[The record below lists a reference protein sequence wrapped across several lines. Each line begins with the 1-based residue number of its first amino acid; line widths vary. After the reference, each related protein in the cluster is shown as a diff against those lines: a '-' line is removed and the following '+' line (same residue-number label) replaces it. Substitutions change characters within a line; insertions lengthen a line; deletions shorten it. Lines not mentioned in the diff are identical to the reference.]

1 MNGMKIVRKGQQ
13 YARILGSSSSSQ
25 IWTVERVFY
34 DTARVPHA
42 YLVSRDEPTS
52 TKTISCST
60 LIDKMQ
66 YHPVGVSR
74 LSA

>member
-13 YARILGSSSSSQ
+13 YARFLRISSSAQ

-34 DTARVPHA
+34 DTVRVPHA

-52 TKTISCST
+52 TKTISCNT

-66 YHPVGVSR
+66 YHPVGNGG

>member
-1 MNGMKIVRKGQQ
+1 MNGIKIVRKGQQ
-13 YARILGSSSSSQ
+13 YARFLRSSSSTR

-34 DTARVPHA
+34 DTVRVPHA
-42 YLVSRDEPTS
+42 YLVSKDEPTS

-60 LIDKMQ
+60 LKDKML
-66 YHPVGVSR
+66 YHPVGNGG

>member
-1 MNGMKIVRKGQQ
+1 MDEMKIVRKGQQ
-13 YARILGSSSSSQ
+13 YARFLRSSSSVQ

-34 DTARVPHA
+34 DTVRVPPA
-42 YLVSRDEPTS
+42 YLASRDEPTS

-60 LIDKMQ
+60 LIDKVQ
-66 YHPVGVSR
+66 YHPVGISG

>member
-13 YARILGSSSSSQ
+13 YARFLGSSSSAQ

-34 DTARVPHA
+34 DTVRVPHA

-66 YHPVGVSR
+66 YHPVGISG

>member
-13 YARILGSSSSSQ
+13 YARFLRSSSSAQ

-34 DTARVPHA
+34 DTVRVPHA
-42 YLVSRDEPTS
+42 YLVSKDEPTS

-66 YHPVGVSR
+66 YHPVGNGG

>member
-1 MNGMKIVRKGQQ
+1 MDEMKIVRKGQQ
-13 YARILGSSSSSQ
+13 YARFLRGSSSAQ

-34 DTARVPHA
+34 DTVRVPPA
-42 YLVSRDEPTS
+42 YLVSRDKPTS

-66 YHPVGVSR
+66 YHPVGNGG

>member
-1 MNGMKIVRKGQQ
+1 MDEMKIVRKGQQ
-13 YARILGSSSSSQ
+13 YARFLRGSSSAQ

-34 DTARVPHA
+34 DTVRVPHA

-66 YHPVGVSR
+66 YHPVGISG

>member
-13 YARILGSSSSSQ
+13 YARFLRGSSFTQ

-34 DTARVPHA
+34 DTVRVPHA
-42 YLVSRDEPTS
+42 YLVSRDEPSS

-60 LIDKMQ
+60 LTDKMQ
-66 YHPVGVSR
+66 YHPVEISG
-74 LSA
+74 LGA

>member
-13 YARILGSSSSSQ
+13 YARFLGSSSSSQ

-34 DTARVPHA
+34 DTVRVPHA
-42 YLVSRDEPTS
+42 YLVSKDEPTS
-52 TKTISCST
+52 TKTISCHT

-66 YHPVGVSR
+66 YLPVGNGG

>member
-1 MNGMKIVRKGQQ
+1 MDEMKIVRKGQQ
-13 YARILGSSSSSQ
+13 YARFLRSSSSAQ

-34 DTARVPHA
+34 DTVRVPPA

-60 LIDKMQ
+60 LIDKVQ
-66 YHPVGVSR
+66 YHPVGISG

>member
-1 MNGMKIVRKGQQ
+1 MDGMKFVRKGQQ
-13 YARILGSSSSSQ
+13 YARYLRGSSFTQ

-34 DTARVPHA
+34 DVVRVPHA

-52 TKTISCST
+52 TKTISCHT

-66 YHPVGVSR
+66 YLPVGNGG